1 MNDDIGGTTKLA
13 AAQRSGSDL
22 LNVLI
27 RDRQATGAVHSA
39 GVVAFQSGAQLAAP
53 LGDDLE
59 VSTRALNVLQANGG
73 TNMGDG
79 LEQAV
84 KLIEGAPASARREV
98 IVLSDGATNQGISE
112 DQILAGPAKRLADE
126 GVCLST
132 IGFGSTGV
140 AYDEP
145 FLRRLGG
152 LSPCGGF
159 YTASDAYQLGN
170 VYLHLSAQTAGTI
183 LREINDSIS
192 LGQHLTLP
200 TIAVPFGQA
209 VLHAT
214 LNWPGSTLGF
224 ELVDP
229 RGRVVDASYPGAQV
243 FADERPIQIVI
254 ANPRAGDWHA
264 TVTGID
270 VSQSREPF
278 NVVFSSRPVPVV
290 PGPRPEVVL
299 ALAVG
304 AALLVAAIVVATSH
318 GPRRVARSAPRLPT
332 IALVA
337 KSGPAAGRRFF
348 LSSAALIG
356 RTPQAKVMMED
367 PWVSRVHARLLPAG
381 GIWLVEDLGS
391 EHGTFV
397 NGRRVRSAPLRPG
410 DRLRIGKTELLV
422 EALAPAL
429 SGRPRAVESAYR

>member
-1 MNDDIGGTTKLA
+1 FGSGEVSSVVDSSHLTLASEVADRFDYPIGPPDGNGYRIIENYQDYAKIYAGEYHAGIDWQDSAGGAATVGDPVFSVANGDVVYENPDACYPGGVVIIKHQLPDGEIWYSMYAHLARILVDPGHVDHGIEIGTIMEWPSNQCGATGGIGNSHLHFEIRKFLTIDEINGVNADNTRHRNYLPGPGYWPSSPPKHQGETPDSRGWANPRNFIDQHRIITGGTAPVTANGVPSASSATVLVVDVSGSMNDDIGGTTKLA

-159 YTASDAYQLGN
+159 YTASDAY
-170 VYLHLSAQTAGTI
+170 
-183 LREINDSIS
+183 
-192 LGQHLTLP
+192 
-200 TIAVPFGQA
+200 
-209 VLHAT
+209 
-214 LNWPGSTLGF
+214 
-224 ELVDP
+224 
-229 RGRVVDASYPGAQV
+229 
-243 FADERPIQIVI
+243 
-254 ANPRAGDWHA
+254 
-264 TVTGID
+264 
-270 VSQSREPF
+270 
-278 NVVFSSRPVPVV
+278 
-290 PGPRPEVVL
+290 
-299 ALAVG
+299 
-304 AALLVAAIVVATSH
+304 
-318 GPRRVARSAPRLPT
+318 
-332 IALVA
+332 
-337 KSGPAAGRRFF
+337 
-348 LSSAALIG
+348 
-356 RTPQAKVMMED
+356 
-367 PWVSRVHARLLPAG
+367 
-381 GIWLVEDLGS
+381 
-391 EHGTFV
+391 
-397 NGRRVRSAPLRPG
+397 
-410 DRLRIGKTELLV
+410 
-422 EALAPAL
+422 
-429 SGRPRAVESAYR
+429 